1 MATCATVVGVSV
13 INGVAVDIT
22 VATAESTVETAC
34 VTTVCADTTSGVW
47 VVAVTGIA
55 ATACVTAATVEV
67 IV

>member
-13 INGVAVDIT
+13 INGVAVAIT
-22 VATAESTVETAC
+22 VATAESTVATAC
-34 VTTVCADTTSGVW
+34 VTTVCAAITSGVC

-55 ATACVTAATVEV
+55 DTACVTAAIVEV